1 MDFSTCYRLTL
12 ISTLLV
18 EALLAGGGVK
28 RALKKKP
35 PVCRRRGLELLAFD

>member
-28 RALKKKP
+28 RALKKKAAR
-35 PVCRRRGLELLAFD
+35 VSAARS